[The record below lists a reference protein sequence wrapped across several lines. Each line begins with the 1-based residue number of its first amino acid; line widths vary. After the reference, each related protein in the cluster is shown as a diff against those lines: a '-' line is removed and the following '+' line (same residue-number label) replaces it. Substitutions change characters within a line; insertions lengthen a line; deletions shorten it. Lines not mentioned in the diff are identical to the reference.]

1 MFGCESATESERH
14 EFLVWVSDNYSSE
27 DPDKKE
33 AIEILSMFYVNQDLP
48 LCGMKSWFKRDYTRF
63 CNGAT
68 YIVDR
73 HRPKEKSTH
82 SVYTSNSRSGDP
94 SWRGSNGTWSL
105 D

>member
-14 EFLVWVSDNYSSE
+14 EFLAWVSDNYSSDE
-27 DPDKKE
+27 PDKKE

-73 HRPKEKSTH
+73 HKPKKKSQKVFT
-82 SVYTSNSRSGDP
+82 TNSRSGDP
-94 SWRGSNGTWSL
+94 SWRGPNGTWSL